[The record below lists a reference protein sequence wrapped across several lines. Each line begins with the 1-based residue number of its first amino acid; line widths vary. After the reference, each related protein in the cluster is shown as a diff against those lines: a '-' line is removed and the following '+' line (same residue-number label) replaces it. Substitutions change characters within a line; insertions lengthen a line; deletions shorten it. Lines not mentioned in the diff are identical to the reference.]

1 MKKIIGVIG
10 SSANLTTKN
19 MYEFTQNLTK
29 ELAAK
34 GYSIVCGGLGGVME
48 ATALGVKKA
57 SNPNALSICIIP
69 QDDKKFAN
77 LYCDIVIPTGIGE
90 CRNKTVVNTADI
102 LIAIGGGAGTLS
114 EIAFAWKQNKK
125 VICITKFNGWA
136 KTLAGQNIDT
146 TAEGLL
152 IPSSSI
158 EQTITLIEQLLGK

>member
-10 SSANLTTKN
+10 SSADLTTKS
-19 MYEFTQNLTK
+19 MYEFTQKLTGQ
-29 ELAAK
+29 LATK

-48 ATALGVKKA
+48 AAALGVKKA

-77 LYCDIVIPTGIGE
+77 LYCDIVIPTGMGE
-90 CRNKTVVNTADI
+90 CRNKLVVNTADI

-136 KTLAGQNIDT
+136 KNLAGQNIDT
-146 TAEGLL
+146 TAKDLL
-152 IPSSSI
+152 IPAENI
-158 EQTITLIEQLLGK
+158 EQTLSLLEQLLEE